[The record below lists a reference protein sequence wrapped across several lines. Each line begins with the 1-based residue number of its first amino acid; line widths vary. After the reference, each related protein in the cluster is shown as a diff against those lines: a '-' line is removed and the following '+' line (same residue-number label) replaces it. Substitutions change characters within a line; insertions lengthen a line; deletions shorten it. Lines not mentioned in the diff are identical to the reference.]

1 MNGMHEPF
9 ILRGVHVLD
18 PAGGFS
24 APMDVSV
31 VSGKVGACAKNLPVG
46 DSRDVEDF
54 AGQWL
59 MPGIFDLHAHLAC
72 FADDTLRYL
81 QMPVTRWT
89 MECLANA
96 RRLLELG
103 ITFVRDPGGADA
115 GMRDGIAEGLAPGP
129 TLQVA
134 VSILSQTG
142 GHADGFLP
150 GPGLET
156 SNGFLLSEY
165 PGRPPSVA
173 DGVDGVRRAVREIL
187 RAGADWVKICTTGGL
202 LSPGHDHPD
211 TAEFAPDEL
220 EAILSEAQRRGVPV
234 MAHAYGGEGLTAA
247 VNAGVRSI
255 EHGLRLTEEQAALMA
270 KSGCWLVPTLAVM
283 HELSAGAQHGLFSDF
298 VGQKIREIEPIIGE
312 AVAIARS
319 QNVRIA
325 LGTDLISQGSN
336 LDELIYLHRAGL
348 PVEEVLL
355 AATLRG
361 AECCGVDDRLGR
373 IAEGFTFDAVIISED
388 PTHVEVFGDP
398 ENIAEVFKGGRRVRR
413 DSTLGSDRDRT
424 RSRPALAGDSA

>member
-1 MNGMHEPF
+1 MTGMHEPF
-9 ILRGVHVLD
+9 IMRGVHVLD
-18 PAGGFS
+18 ASGSFT
-24 APMDVSV
+24 APMDVAV
-31 VSGKVGACAKNLPVG
+31 VDGKVQAADKNLAVG
-46 DSRDVEDF
+46 EFQDVEDF
-54 AGQWL
+54 TGQWL
-59 MPGIFDLHAHLAC
+59 MPGIFDLHAHLVC

-96 RRLLELG
+96 RQLLELG

-115 GMRDGIAEGLAPGP
+115 GMRDGIADGLAPGP
-129 TLQVA
+129 TMQVA

-165 PGRPPSVA
+165 PGRPASVA

-211 TAEFAPDEL
+211 TPEFAPDEL
-220 EAILSEAQRRGVPV
+220 DAILSEARRKGTPV

-247 VNAGVRSI
+247 VKAGVRSI

-270 KSGCWLVPTLAVM
+270 KSECWLVPTLVVM
-283 HELSAGAQHGLFSDF
+283 HELADGARQGLYSQF
-298 VGQKIREIEPIIGE
+298 VAEKVAEVEPILGE

-319 QNVRIA
+319 TGVRIA
-325 LGTDLISQGSN
+325 LGTDLISQGAN
-336 LDELIYLHRAGL
+336 LDELIHLNRAGM
-348 PVEEVLL
+348 PAEEVLL
-355 AATLRG
+355 AATIGG
-361 AECCGVDDRLGR
+361 AECCGVDDRYGR
-373 IAEGFTFDAVIISED
+373 IEDEFLFDAIVLSDD
-388 PTHVEVFGDP
+388 PTKIEVFADP
-398 ENIAEVFKGGRRVRR
+398 ANVVAVFKGGQRVRP
-413 DSTLGSDRDRT
+413 
-424 RSRPALAGDSA
+424 RSSETTIGGRS

>member
-1 MNGMHEPF
+1 MADPF
-9 ILRGVHVLD
+9 TLRGVHVLD
-18 PAGGFS
+18 STGSFS
-24 APMDVSV
+24 APVDVTV
-31 VSGKVGACAKNLPVG
+31 VNGKVHACGKNLPVG
-46 DSRDVEDF
+46 EPREIEEF

-59 MPGIFDLHAHLAC
+59 MPGIFDLHAHLVC
-72 FADDTLRYL
+72 FADDTYRYL

-115 GMRDGIAEGLAPGP
+115 GIRDGIADGLAPGP

-134 VSILSQTG
+134 ISILSQTG
-142 GHADGFLP
+142 GHADGFLS

-165 PGRPPSVA
+165 PSRPPCVA

-220 EAILSEAQRRGVPV
+220 EVILSEARRRRVPV

-247 VNAGVRSI
+247 VHAGVRSI

-270 KSGCWLVPTLAVM
+270 RSGCWLVPTLSVM
-283 HELSAGAQHGLFSDF
+283 HELVAGVERGLFSEF
-298 VGQKIREIEPIIGE
+298 VGRKVKEIEPIIGE
-312 AVAIARS
+312 AVGIARS
-319 QNVRIA
+319 HGVRIA

-336 LDELIYLHRAGL
+336 LDELIHLHRAGM

-355 AATLRG
+355 AATVGG
-361 AECCGVDDRLGR
+361 AECCGVEDRFGR
-373 IAEGFTFDAVIISED
+373 IAEGFNFDAIVVAKD
-388 PTHVEVFGDP
+388 PTNIEVFRDP
-398 ENIAEVFKGGRRVRR
+398 GNVVAVFKGGRRVSR
-413 DSTLGSDRDRT
+413 DPSLASGSQ
-424 RSRPALAGDSA
+424 L

>member
-1 MNGMHEPF
+1 MTGMHEPF
-9 ILRGVHVLD
+9 IMRGVHVLD
-18 PAGGFS
+18 PSGSFT
-24 APMDVSV
+24 APIDVAV
-31 VSGKVGACAKNLPVG
+31 VGGKVQAADKNLPVG
-46 DSRDVEDF
+46 EFQDVEDF
-54 AGQWL
+54 TGQWL
-59 MPGIFDLHAHLAC
+59 MPGIFDLHAHLVC

-81 QMPVTRWT
+81 QIPVTRWT

-115 GMRDGIAEGLAPGP
+115 GMRDGIADGLAPGP
-129 TLQVA
+129 TMQVA

-165 PGRPPSVA
+165 PGRPASVA

-211 TAEFAPDEL
+211 TPEFAPEEL
-220 EAILSEAQRRGVPV
+220 DVILSEARRKGKPV
-234 MAHAYGGEGLTAA
+234 MAHAYGGEGLTTA
-247 VNAGVRSI
+247 VKAGVRSI

-270 KSGCWLVPTLAVM
+270 KSDCWLVPTLVVM
-283 HELSAGAQHGLFSDF
+283 HELAAGVRQGLFSEF
-298 VGQKIREIEPIIGE
+298 VAKKVSEIEPIVGE

-319 QNVRIA
+319 NGVRIA
-325 LGTDLISQGSN
+325 LGTDLISQGAN
-336 LDELIYLHRAGL
+336 LDELIHLHRAGM
-348 PVEEVLL
+348 PAEEVLL
-355 AATLRG
+355 AATIGG
-361 AECCGVDDRLGR
+361 AECCGVDDHYGR
-373 IAEGFTFDAVIISED
+373 IEDGFVFDAIVLSDD
-388 PTHVEVFGDP
+388 PTKIEVFGDP
-398 ENIAEVFKGGRRVRR
+398 TNVVEVFKGGRRVR
-413 DSTLGSDRDRT
+413 S
-424 RSRPALAGDSA
+424 RSSKLTVGGRS